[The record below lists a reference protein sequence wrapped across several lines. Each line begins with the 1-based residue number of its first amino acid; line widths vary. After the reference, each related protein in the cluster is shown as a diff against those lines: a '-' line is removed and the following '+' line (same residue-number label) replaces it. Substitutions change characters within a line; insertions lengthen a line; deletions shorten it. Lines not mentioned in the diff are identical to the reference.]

1 MTATRQSIHRSTPTH
16 SLTKEKNMKYELT
29 PLHSE
34 VAPNLFMGGTDD
46 SATIDKP
53 QKLNYFE
60 GNNEFDC
67 VVTLYAW
74 AAPANW
80 GVEERRFGFPDANL
94 IKEYIPTIVELAQWA
109 HSKWAAGKKV
119 NIRCQAGLNRSGLVT
134 ALTLMISGM
143 SANEAIDTLREKRSG
158 YALCNS
164 EYERWLLTEASKCLG
179 LEQIRKSA

>member
-1 MTATRQSIHRSTPTH
+1 M
-16 SLTKEKNMKYELT
+16 NYEIT
-29 PLHSE
+29 PLYSE

-46 SATIDKP
+46 LATIDHP
-53 QKLNYFE
+53 QKLNHFE
-60 GNNEFDC
+60 VNNEFDC

-80 GVEERRFGFPDANL
+80 GVEERRFGFPDSNL
-94 IKEYIPTIVELAQWA
+94 IKEYIPTIIELAQWA

-143 SANEAIDTLREKRSG
+143 SADEAVATLREKRSR
-158 YALCNS
+158 YAHCNG
-164 EYERWLLTEASKCLG
+164 EYEHWLLTQAAPLLAAHPFK
-179 LEQIRKSA
+179 ISA

>member
-1 MTATRQSIHRSTPTH
+1 
-16 SLTKEKNMKYELT
+16 MKYELT
-29 PLHSE
+29 PLYSE

-46 SATIDKP
+46 NATIDQA
-53 QKLNYFE
+53 QKLRHFE
-60 GNNEFDC
+60 GSNEFDC

-80 GVEERRFGFPDANL
+80 GVEERRFGFPDAN
-94 IKEYIPTIVELAQWA
+94 IIDEYIPTIVELAQWA
-109 HSKWAAGKKV
+109 HAKWAAGKKV

-143 SANEAIDTLREKRSG
+143 SAEDAINTLREKRSD

-164 EYERWLLTEASKCLG
+164 EYERWLKYEANTYL
-179 LEQIRKSA
+179 AA